1 MCGRYSID
9 NSNIP
14 TKSTVSEAEVAELEE
29 FIYNAKILV
38 NALGHKTFESYS
50 EKQTNEKENNPIF
63 YISAGNGKA
72 SMIATSDGYV
82 LQKGSCIHITS
93 AESLNNGIKKKVEQS
108 RNNGEIKDN
117 ILQEDKLFSSSSS
130 AAAFATGYSISGP
143 QQWKT
148 IDGTTLKS
156 YETNK

>member
-1 MCGRYSID
+1 MYI
-9 NSNIP
+9 
-14 TKSTVSEAEVAELEE
+14 E
-29 FIYNAKILV
+29 FFINLY
-38 NALGHKTFESYS
+38 GGTR
-50 EKQTNEKENNPIF
+50 
-63 YISAGNGKA
+63 
-72 SMIATSDGYV
+72 
-82 LQKGSCIHITS
+82 HITS

-130 AAAFATGYSISGP
+130 AAQFATGYSTSGP

-148 IDGTTLKS
+148 VDGTTLKS